1 MAVKTRII
9 QSPVA
14 RKQLTVLVAGGRLR
28 STRVSYDVRIAEAG
42 ARPFGLVVP
51 VRWDVETLVFDGR
64 PLPEGPL
71 GQQPA
76 PSHQSQKSYGKCGTH
91 EDSNRF
97 QRSTAP
103 TGLTCLWLQGP
114 QWQYEPIIYCSY
126 FVCRV
131 GVPDL
136 RSDRRS

>member
-14 RKQLTVLVAGGRLR
+14 RKQLTVLVAGGRLG
-28 STRVSYDVRIAEAG
+28 STRVTYDVRIAEAG

-51 VRWDVETLVFDGR
+51 VRWGVETLAFDGR

-76 PSHQSQKSYGKCGTH
+76 PSPQSQKSYGKCGTH

-97 QRSTAP
+97 QRTTAP
-103 TGLTCLWLQGP
+103 TGFSSLCRHGP
-114 QWQYEPIIYCSY
+114 TWQQ
-126 FVCRV
+126 
-131 GVPDL
+131 
-136 RSDRRS
+136 